1 MTEPFFKNRDD
12 ALATLKVLK
21 RAKHHLA
28 RTKKEVISRWKKQ
41 YICHSIESV
50 NAPWKHKRMTKNL
63 IMAALGDFDTLRW
76 WYEDTNHKRFYQHY
90 RMRWLNQL
98 INDLENAL

>member
-1 MTEPFFKNRDD
+1 MTKPFFTNRDD

-28 RTKKEVISRWKKQ
+28 RTKEEVISGWKKE
-41 YICHSIESV
+41 YICTSIDSV
-50 NAPWKHKRMTKNL
+50 NAPWEHRFMAKNL
-63 IMAALGDFDTLRW
+63 IKVALDGSITLSS
-76 WYEDTNHKRFYQHY
+76 WYKNTNHKRFYQHY

>member
-21 RAKHHLA
+21 RAKRHLA
-28 RTKKEVISRWKKQ
+28 RSMKEVISGWKKE
-41 YICHSIESV
+41 YICYSIDSV
-50 NAPWKHKRMTKNL
+50 KAPWEHKRMAKNL
-63 IMAALGDFDTLRW
+63 IIAAIGDFNTLRS

-90 RMRWLNQL
+90 RMQWLNQL